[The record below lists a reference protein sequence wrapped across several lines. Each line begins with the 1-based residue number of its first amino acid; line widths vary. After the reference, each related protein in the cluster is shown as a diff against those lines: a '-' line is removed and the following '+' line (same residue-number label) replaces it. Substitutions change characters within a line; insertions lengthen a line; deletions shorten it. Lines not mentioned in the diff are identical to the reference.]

1 MDVQKALTMGKQR
14 AELMDETTDETT
26 DEMSVATMAVHSDL
40 TKAETTAEM
49 TDVM

>member
-1 MDVQKALTMGKQR
+1 MAVQKALTMGKQR
-14 AELMDETTDETT
+14 AELMDETT

-40 TKAETTAEM
+40 TKAETTAGM